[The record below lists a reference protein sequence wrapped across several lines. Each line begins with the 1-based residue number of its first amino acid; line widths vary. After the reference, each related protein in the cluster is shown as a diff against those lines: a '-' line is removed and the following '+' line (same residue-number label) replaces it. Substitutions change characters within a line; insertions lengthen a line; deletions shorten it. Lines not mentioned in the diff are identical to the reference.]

1 MFASNKTASN
11 KTASNKTAS
20 NMELMIA
27 NSNDLECA
35 ICYKHINKYLF
46 HCSAPCSKVFHTTC
60 MEKVFEQTE
69 ETAYEMDTDVEYK
82 CCYCRRSIDIVL
94 CQLQNHLRGL
104 IGLRSRGNVDVSD
117 AVKDALKQIQNRKQ
131 GEPFNFNM
139 EYTIYVFYGD
149 GGGAFIK
156 KPKQSNRA
164 TFSKKKVST
173 PRIRVK
179 QNIGGRRR

>member
-1 MFASNKTASN
+1 MFASAAINKIE
-11 KTASNKTAS
+11 SNKTAS
-20 NMELMIA
+20 NMKLMIA
-27 NSNDLECA
+27 HSNDLECA

-46 HCSAPCSKVFHTTC
+46 VCSAPCSKVFHTTC
-60 MEKVFEQTE
+60 MEKVLEQTE
-69 ETAYEMDTDVEYK
+69 EAAYEMGTDIEHK

-94 CQLQNHLRGL
+94 YQLQNHLRGL

-117 AVKDALKQIQNRKQ
+117 AVKHALKQIQNREQ
-131 GEPFNFNM
+131 GEPFEFDIQ
-139 EYTIYVFYGD
+139 YTIYEFYD
-149 GGGAFIK
+149 DAFIK
-156 KPKQSNRA
+156 KPKQFNRA